1 MSRTVRK
8 VADRLAV
15 ASLGC
20 SRDPLSG
27 PLLQAHGPRGTV
39 QFLVQGTPG
48 GLYVE
53 RDECPNQGV
62 RTIQSLVFA
71 GREAYLQ
78 WCDEDPVLSEH
89 PLLHERIQRAGLERW
104 DSEAVHCDRDARS

>member
-8 VADRLAV
+8 AADRLAV

-27 PLLQAHGPRGTV
+27 PVLQAHGHKGTI
-39 QFLVQGTPG
+39 QFLLQGTPG

-53 RDECPNQGV
+53 RDECPTHGV
-62 RTIQSLVFA
+62 RTIQSLLFA
-71 GREAYLQ
+71 ERDEFLR
-78 WCDEDPVLSEH
+78 WCDEDPVLFEH
-89 PLLHERIQRAGLERW
+89 PLLHERLQRTGLERW
-104 DSEAVHCDRDARS
+104 DPEPGPCERTALR